1 MRTGIAA
8 SPGIAIGPAWVVQEV
23 ELDFPTEKVD
33 NPEEQLNRFRGA
45 VDKAKT
51 QVDALREKAKQTMG
65 EDKAAIFEAHLM
77 VLDDPE
83 LLGSVEQKIK
93 EERLDA
99 AKAVHDVIEQ
109 FVAMF
114 EQMDME
120 YMRERAADIR
130 DVGSRLV
137 HILLGVEPRS
147 LAEMDDP
154 SVVVAHDLTPPTLR
168 KWIKARCSALRRTL
182 AVARPIRQS
191 WPERWKFRR

>member
-99 AKAVHDVIEQ
+99 AKAPL
-109 FVAMF
+109 
-114 EQMDME
+114 
-120 YMRERAADIR
+120 
-130 DVGSRLV
+130 RLKTGRV
-137 HILLGVEPRS
+137 R
-147 LAEMDDP
+147 
-154 SVVVAHDLTPPTLR
+154 
-168 KWIKARCSALRRTL
+168 
-182 AVARPIRQS
+182 
-191 WPERWKFRR
+191 